1 MRGVKPLRSLLLAA
15 LVAGL
20 TLPSAAGAATA
31 GVNVTELPLSGPVQ
45 TELAQ
50 MGAQT
55 VRTFMQPNRNAP
67 QRYVD
72 FADFVQSIHAQP
84 LFVVVDDPAHPP
96 VDQAGIDSYI
106 AFLHDNVQLQK
117 AQGNTGLAWE
127 IWNEEDAPKW
137 WAGAPDINKPERDAS
152 AYVRLLTAAHKAIK
166 AIDPTATVVMGG
178 VTGNDYAFVNSVY
191 ANGGGQVFDAAASHT
206 DTACAIGSPYGY
218 FRDVAG
224 GPISQWAFLGY
235 RSIHDVMAANGDG
248 AKPIWLTEIGW
259 STTTQSCAEGMWAG
273 KKAGGVSQADQA
285 TFIGQAYHC
294 LSFDPY
300 VQKALVFRLLDGAG
314 GTMEDKY
321 GIAGKPAFAAVQ
333 AAAAGTDKFAGQECG
348 DFTAPTISIAQPTDG
363 AVFATSLPIKV
374 SASDGSG
381 VARISLFYDDKSPEI
396 RNFTPGTDTAPSSLS
411 GGLDWQGGKQLSLGA
426 HKLTVQAVDP
436 MGNVASRSVTV
447 TKVDL
452 AKLPKI
458 KTQLKIKL
466 QGNGAKRV
474 LRVQVKP
481 TSKGLTN
488 VLGKINLVF
497 AKKVKGRWKVAHKYG
512 SMAKGYERKSKA
524 FKVKLERAQWRVTI
538 TYSGSNGY
546 AKAVSSLKF
555 KVR

>member
-1 MRGVKPLRSLLLAA
+1 MKTLRSLLLAA

-20 TLPSAAGAATA
+20 TLPSAANAATA
-31 GVNVTELPLSGPVQ
+31 GVNITELPPSDTVKG
-45 TELAQ
+45 ELA
-50 MGAQT
+50 ALKPQT
-55 VRTFMQPNRNAP
+55 IRTFMQPGKNADP
-67 QRYVD
+67 NYDAFVD
-72 FADFVQSIHAQP
+72 FATSIGAQP
-84 LFVVVDDPAHPP
+84 LFVVVDDPANPP
-96 VDQAGIDSYI
+96 TTDAAI
-106 AFLHDNVQLQK
+106 ASFVSFVTHHVQRQK
-117 AQGNTGLAWE
+117 THGHTGLAWE

-137 WAGAPDINKPERDAS
+137 WAGAPDINKPDRDAS
-152 AYVRLLTAAHKAIK
+152 AYVRLLRAVSPAIK
-166 AIDPTATVVMGG
+166 AIDPTATIVMGG
-178 VTGNDYAFVNSVY
+178 VTGNDYSFVNSVY
-191 ANGGGQVFDAAASHT
+191 ANGGAPYFDAAAAHT

-248 AKPIWLTEIGW
+248 NKPIWLTEIGW
-259 STTTQSCAEGMWAG
+259 STTTDKCAEGMWAG
-273 KKAGGVSQADQA
+273 QKAGGVSQADQA

-300 VQKALVFRLLDGAG
+300 VAKALVFRLLDGPG
-314 GTMEDKY
+314 TTMEDKY

-333 AAAAGTDKFAGQECG
+333 AAAAGTDKFAGDECG
-348 DFTAPTISIAQPTDG
+348 DFTPPTITIAKPTDG
-363 AVFATSLPIKV
+363 AVFATSLPIQV
-374 SASDGSG
+374 SANDGSG
-381 VARISLFYDDKSPEI
+381 VARISLFYDDKTPEI
-396 RNFTPGTDTAPSSLS
+396 RNFTAGADAIKPSLA

-436 MGNVASRSVTV
+436 MGNVASKSVTV

-452 AKLPKI
+452 TKLPKI
-458 KTQLKIKL
+458 KTQLKVKL
-466 QGNGAKRV
+466 QGKGAKRIV
-474 LRVQVKP
+474 RVQVKP
-481 TSKGLTN
+481 NSKGLTN

-497 AKKVKGRWKVAHKYG
+497 AKKVKGHWKVAHKYG
-512 SMAKGYERKSKA
+512 SMAKGYDRRSKL
-524 FKVKLERAQWRVTI
+524 FRVKLERAQWRVTV